1 MERERDLGRRLA
13 ERHAGDSARPEP
25 SGSLLNYAE
34 RPRRDDW
41 TLRSALVR
49 LAQSQPQ
56 LVADLLTR
64 VRRLDA
70 VLHHVARPLEVH
82 TVRCDRGLTIDTF
95 DGEPIDPYP
104 DTRTVDLA
112 RLAVSARETGHVV
125 IEAYLDLIDLTAE
138 ERGALPL
145 LAVALEF
152 DTLAESLVAWATI
165 APAPAPVDE
174 VRATIEVA
182 QIRMDELGVPVEEG
196 PPRRGRS
203 R

>member
-1 MERERDLGRRLA
+1 MERERTLGRQLA
-13 ERHAGDSARPEP
+13 ERHAGAAARPQP
-25 SGSLLNYAE
+25 DGSLLNYAE
-34 RPRRDDW
+34 RPRRNDW

-70 VLHHVARPLEVH
+70 VLHHVARSLESH
-82 TVRCDRGLTIDTF
+82 TVPCDRGLTVDTF
-95 DGEPIDPYP
+95 DNAPADPYP
-104 DTRTVDLA
+104 DARVADLT
-112 RLAVSARETGHVV
+112 RLAASAADRGDVV
-125 IEAYLDLIDLTAE
+125 IEAYVEVIDLTPE
-138 ERGALPL
+138 ERAALPL
-145 LAVALEF
+145 LTVALAF
-152 DTLAESLVAWATI
+152 DQLADSVVAWAEI

-174 VRATIEVA
+174 VRAVIGMT
-182 QIRMDELGVPVEEG
+182 QRRMDDLGVPVEEG